1 MNKNRKILIII
12 IILIILL
19 IILGIVFYSIINSKK
34 TSEEHHNEII
44 NNVYTELDKNEIQY
58 QENVTIEDL
67 KEQTSVTGNN
77 EIYEIQEE
85 YDGRKVLTVK
95 ADIKYKV
102 AFAGMIKKT
111 TPTFEELDKILEQ
124 NLPKYSGIWVE
135 QNSRNYILNLFNN
148 SENTNSQYYI
158 DDEGYLKITEKN
170 NQTASDKKIENAIN
184 SDKQYILDLSSVC
197 YIVDDVTGEI
207 WDYNFENLDRYQTY
221 EYFEDEDKSI
231 IFISQNTYGQLTDLE
246 IFNSIVEIF

>member
-1 MNKNRKILIII
+1 MKKNKKILIII
-12 IILIILL
+12 GILIILL
-19 IILGIVFYSIINSKK
+19 IILGIVIYII
-34 TSEEHHNEII
+34 TSNKSNEEHNNEII
-44 NNVYTELDKNEIQY
+44 NNEYSQLDKNEIQY
-58 QENVTIEDL
+58 QENITIEEL
-67 KEQTSVTGNN
+67 KEQTSITGNN

-111 TPTFEELDKILEQ
+111 MPELEELDTILEQ
-124 NLPKYSGIWVE
+124 NLPKYSGIWIE
-135 QNSRNYILNLFNN
+135 ASSRDRILNLFNN

-158 DDEGYLKITEKN
+158 GEDGYLKISEKN
-170 NQTASDKKIENAIN
+170 SQTASDKKIENAIN
-184 SDKQYILDLSSVC
+184 CDKQYILDVSSVC

-207 WDYNFENLDRYQTY
+207 LDYNFENMDRYQTY
-221 EYFEDEDKSI
+221 EYFEYEDKSI
-231 IFISQNTYGQLTDLE
+231 IFVNQNTHGQLTDLE